1 MPEVTSIFWD
11 LGGVVLTNGWDRNS
25 RRAAVEKFHLDAED
39 FEDRHEL
46 LLDGF
51 ESGIISL
58 DEYLHRTVFYRE
70 RSFTQRDFEDFFFA
84 QSRELPDSIEVLREL
99 TRNSGCFMAALN
111 NESLELNDF
120 RIRRFHLR
128 DYYSAF
134 FSSCYL
140 GCRKPSPKI
149 YRLALEITQCR
160 PEECIFVDDRP
171 LNLECAR
178 ELGMRAIHFV
188 DAKRLRA
195 DLQSEGVRIGG

>member
-11 LGGVVLTNGWDRNS
+11 LGGVVLTNGWDRVS
-25 RRAAVEKFHLDAED
+25 RRAAVEKFHLDADD

-51 ESGIISL
+51 ESGVISL
-58 DEYLHRTVFYRE
+58 DEYIQRTVFYRE
-70 RSFTQRDFEDFFFA
+70 RPFTKKDFEDFFFA
-84 QSRELPDSIEVLREL
+84 QSRELPETIEVLGEL
-99 TRNSGCFMAALN
+99 ARVSGCFMAALN

-128 DYYSAF
+128 DYFSAF

-140 GCRKPSPKI
+140 GCRKPNPKI

-178 ELGMRAIHFV
+178 ELGMRALHFV
-188 DAKRLRA
+188 NAKRLRA
-195 DLQSEGVRIGG
+195 DLNAEDVPIGG